1 VEDSDEDSME
11 MVPIEAVPDDLDQ
24 SHCKKNKVTYKQ
36 KKRNIYKLE
45 IFRKKLLSFPKVFSN
60 FMTRLFFIFP

>member
-1 VEDSDEDSME
+1 MEDSDEDSME

-36 KKRNIYKLE
+36 KK
-45 IFRKKLLSFPKVFSN
+45 KKHLQIRDF
-60 FMTRLFFIFP
+60 